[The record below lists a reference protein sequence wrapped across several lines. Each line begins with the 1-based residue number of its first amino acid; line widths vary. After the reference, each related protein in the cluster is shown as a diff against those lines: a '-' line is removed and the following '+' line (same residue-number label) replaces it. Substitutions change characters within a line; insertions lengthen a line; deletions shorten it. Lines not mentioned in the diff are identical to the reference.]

1 MSQYQAPIKDMLF
14 VLDQLIGLDN
24 ITKLDGCEDI
34 NIDFVESVLTG
45 AAEIATEV
53 IAPTNVDGDRY
64 GVSLKN
70 GIVEV
75 PPGYQEAYDKYI
87 QGGWSGLGFKPEF
100 GGQGLPST
108 IAIPVNEIVM
118 AANFS
123 W

>member
-1 MSQYQAPIKDMLF
+1 MNQYEAPIKDILF

-34 NIDFVESVLTG
+34 NIDFAEAVLEG
-45 AAEIATEV
+45 AAELATEV

-75 PPGYQEAYDKYI
+75 PPGYQ
-87 QGGWSGLGFKPEF
+87 
-100 GGQGLPST
+100 
-108 IAIPVNEIVM
+108 
-118 AANFS
+118 
-123 W
+123 